1 MAQMRTLALFYQQQ
15 RTGYQNKP
23 HSRLHLDPSG
33 VTEPSSVDFSRSKG
47 QAQQAAARQQI
58 RNFARAKWTSIPSTA
73 CHKPLATHMESVTPI
88 KLQKLKLTATGK
100 KKKKANL
107 GPHCWSP
114 LLTSGWN
121 NAEGHSPWGPCK
133 LSARS
138 CFAMQV
144 RGNMVSIVLKQVITS
159 A

>member
-58 RNFARAKWTSIPSTA
+58 RNFAHAKWTPIPSTA
-73 CHKPLATHMESVTPI
+73 CYKPLATPMESVTPI
-88 KLQKLKLTATGK
+88 KLQKLKLTATK
-100 KKKKANL
+100 KKKKKEKKERKKTKQKTNL
-107 GPHCWSP
+107 GPHC
-114 LLTSGWN
+114 
-121 NAEGHSPWGPCK
+121 
-133 LSARS
+133 
-138 CFAMQV
+138 
-144 RGNMVSIVLKQVITS
+144 
-159 A
+159 

>member
-1 MAQMRTLALFYQQQ
+1 MDTYPKHSLPQTFGN
-15 RTGYQNKP
+15 THGVCHTNK
-23 HSRLHLDPSG
+23 
-33 VTEPSSVDFSRSKG
+33 VTEIETDCYR
-47 QAQQAAARQQI
+47 
-58 RNFARAKWTSIPSTA
+58 
-73 CHKPLATHMESVTPI
+73 
-88 KLQKLKLTATGK
+88 K